1 MDRSQ
6 ITQAQEMWSQKMR
19 FLKLRFINLIGGARN
34 TIPLE
39 SMQTDISNSRIEALV
54 DAVFAIALTLLVID
68 IKTSHVDSDLEL
80 TKHLIALIP
89 KFFAYF
95 LSFIILGLLWFGHQ
109 MVSHYILRSDRTHI
123 WLNLLFLMSI
133 SLIPF
138 SASLLGENLYYRSAT
153 IFYGINLLVAGVIQ
167 YLHWEY
173 MTQKS
178 RLIDK
183 NLDRRLVRAVQK
195 IFLLVPLTYAIA
207 IEVSFF
213 SISLSLVLYSLG
225 TLAGALRMN
234 TIFHQSHQHN
244 QSLKQEAVS
253 ETY

>member
-1 MDRSQ
+1 
-6 ITQAQEMWSQKMR
+6 MR
-19 FLKLRFINLIGGARN
+19 VFKSHFVNLFRGARN
-34 TIPLE
+34 TIPSE
-39 SMQTDISNSRIEALV
+39 SIHTDISNSRIEALV

-80 TKHLIALIP
+80 TRQLIALIP

-109 MVSHYILRSDRTHI
+109 MVSNYVLRSDRTHI

-173 MTQKS
+173 ITQKS
-178 RLIDK
+178 RLIDE

-213 SISLSLVLYSLG
+213 SISVSLALYSLG
-225 TLAGALRMN
+225 TLAGAWRMN
-234 TIFHQSHQHN
+234 TIFHQSHRHSTQVTSQKLQTGEIN
-244 QSLKQEAVS
+244 E
-253 ETY
+253 